1 MRLPPF
7 KLRWS
12 FLGAILATT
21 SLVLSLVALS
31 QHYEGSWGGFFVF
44 LINLPIS
51 LVPLVLGNLLGFN
64 QVPFI
69 ICAGIAQ
76 WYFVGWFIELAIK
89 RVNSKR
95 PQ

>member
-7 KLRWS
+7 KSCWS

-21 SLVLSLVALS
+21 SLVLSLVALN
-31 QHYEGSWGGFFVF
+31 QHYEGSWGEFVVF
-44 LINLPIS
+44 IINLPVS
-51 LVPLVLGNLLGFN
+51 LVILILGNILGVD

-69 ICAGIAQ
+69 ICAGMAQ
-76 WYFVGWFIELAIK
+76 WYFVGWSIGHAIS
-89 RVNSKR
+89 RSNSKR

>member
-1 MRLPPF
+1 MRLPPR
-7 KLRWS
+7 KLYWS

-31 QHYEGSWGGFFVF
+31 QHFEGSWRGFVVF
-44 LINLPIS
+44 LINLPVS
-51 LVPLVLGNLLGFN
+51 LVILILGNILGLD

-69 ICAGIAQ
+69 ICAGIVQ
-76 WYFVGWFIELAIK
+76 WYFVGWFIELAIE
-89 RVNSKR
+89 RNNSKR